1 MHALVLS
8 SKHLLYLEIYS
19 MSKFNMEISSVSN
32 RENAV
37 AEIWYNKI
45 LVS

>member
-1 MHALVLS
+1 
-8 SKHLLYLEIYS
+8 
-19 MSKFNMEISSVSN
+19 MSKFNMEISSASN
-32 RENAV
+32 RENTV

>member
-1 MHALVLS
+1 
-8 SKHLLYLEIYS
+8 
-19 MSKFNMEISSVSN
+19 MSKFNMEISTVSN
-32 RENAV
+32 RENTV

>member
-1 MHALVLS
+1 
-8 SKHLLYLEIYS
+8 
-19 MSKFNMEISSVSN
+19 MSKFNMEISSVSG
-32 RENAV
+32 RKNAV

>member
-1 MHALVLS
+1 
-8 SKHLLYLEIYS
+8 
-19 MSKFNMEISSVSN
+19 MSKFNMEISSVSD
-32 RENAV
+32 RENVV